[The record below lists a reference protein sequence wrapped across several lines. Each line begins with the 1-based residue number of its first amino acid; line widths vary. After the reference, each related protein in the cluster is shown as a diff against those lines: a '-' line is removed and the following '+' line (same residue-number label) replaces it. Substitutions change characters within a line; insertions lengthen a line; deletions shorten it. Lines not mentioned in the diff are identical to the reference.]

1 MCAFALG
8 VEQLQGVVGALGVC
22 GFPAWLSLGA
32 PALAPGQRD
41 GRSLAGEPQ
50 QDSEA
55 GQGRGELAGQLAD
68 RGLSPGPSSTRLQLG
83 SLRQGTAPLRAQP
96 GICKMALAGCEMT
109 VVACGPPE

>member
-41 GRSLAGEPQ
+41 GRSLAGELQ

-83 SLRQGTAPLRAQP
+83 SLRQGTAQP
-96 GICKMALAGCEMT
+96 GICEMALAGCEMT